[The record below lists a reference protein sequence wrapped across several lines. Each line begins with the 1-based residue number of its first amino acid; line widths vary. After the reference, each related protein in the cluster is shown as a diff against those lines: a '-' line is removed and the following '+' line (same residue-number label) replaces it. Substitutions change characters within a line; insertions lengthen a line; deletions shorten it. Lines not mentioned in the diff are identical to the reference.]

1 MDVKWSPCV
10 YLTLFYLLIPLV
22 SSQQTNG
29 ERLSTTTYQCD
40 CMEYWQCVGAGGN
53 PYSYCSFSN
62 KVCCFIDPD
71 AENVGILPRT
81 NKVVTCGEKGVD
93 SNREGLA
100 EPGEWSWHAAIL
112 EKPRDLYV
120 CGASL
125 LDEQW
130 VLTAAHCV
138 DDYRTVRFL
147 KVRLG
152 EYDVSTI
159 SEPWRHEEF
168 DIAKIVLHPGFD
180 NNTLIHDIALLQLAT
195 PARKKP
201 NINTVCIPDI
211 NFGDKELHTT
221 SRCYVTGWGK
231 RTEAS
236 EHSLILKEVN
246 VPLWKRNDCERALK
260 QHFGPQYK
268 LPDTS
273 ICAGREGRDACDG
286 DGGGPLSCE
295 KKGHWYQVGIVSFG
309 IGCGR
314 PNTPGVYTR
323 VGSYRNWIRDV
334 VLHS

>member
-1 MDVKWSPCV
+1 MSMKWSSCV
-10 YLTLFYLLIPLV
+10 YLTLFYLFLPLV
-22 SSQQTNG
+22 SSQQTN
-29 ERLSTTTYQCD
+29 EARLSTTTYQCD

-71 AENVGILPRT
+71 AENVGILPRP

-138 DDYRTVRFL
+138 DDYTTIECIEVCTFSGVGLIPTIICVMKRLFCFL
-147 KVRLG
+147 
-152 EYDVSTI
+152 
-159 SEPWRHEEF
+159 
-168 DIAKIVLHPGFD
+168 
-180 NNTLIHDIALLQLAT
+180 
-195 PARKKP
+195 
-201 NINTVCIPDI
+201 
-211 NFGDKELHTT
+211 
-221 SRCYVTGWGK
+221 
-231 RTEAS
+231 AS

-246 VPLWKRNDCERALK
+246 VPLWKRNDCEGALK

-323 VGSYRNWIRDV
+323 VGSYRTWIRDV